1 MSINTVS
8 SYSLNTAIY
17 NYNSGNITPVGSNN
31 ADSEDSEDS
40 EKNSEKTQELAKGD
54 REVRAHEQAH
64 LSVGG
69 RYIKGAA
76 HYQYQ
81 KGTDGKM
88 YAVSGEVSIDVSPV
102 SGNPQAT
109 ITKMETVRSA
119 ALAPADPSG
128 QDRAVAASATAEEFK
143 ARQELTEENTS
154 SGDTETTTTEF
165 SGTSG
170 SQKTA
175 TYNQKGISTALATD
189 SGSGN
194 LDYVA

>member
-17 NYNSGNITPVGSNN
+17 NYNSGNITPVDSNN
-31 ADSEDSEDS
+31 SESEDS
-40 EKNSEKTQELAKGD
+40 EKNSENTQELSKRD
-54 REVRAHEQAH
+54 RKVRAHEQAH
-64 LSVGG
+64 LAVGG
-69 RYIKGAA
+69 RYIKGVA

-109 ITKMETVRSA
+109 IAKMQTVRSA

-128 QDRAVAASATAEEFK
+128 QDRAVAAEATSEELK
-143 ARQELTEENTS
+143 ARQELNEESTS

-165 SGTSG
+165 SSTSG
-170 SQKTA
+170 FQKTS

>member
-17 NYNSGNITPVGSNN
+17 NYNSGKITPVGSNN
-31 ADSEDSEDS
+31 SDSEDS
-40 EKNSEKTQELAKGD
+40 EKNSEKTQELAKDD

-69 RYIKGAA
+69 RYIKGVA

-102 SGNPQAT
+102 NGNPQAT
-109 ITKMETVRSA
+109 IAKMATVRSA

-128 QDRAVAASATAEEFK
+128 QDRAVAASATAEEIK
-143 ARQELTEENTS
+143 ARQELTEESSS
-154 SGDTETTTTEF
+154 SGDTETTTTGF

-170 SQKTA
+170 SQKTS
-175 TYNQKGISTALATD
+175 TYNQKGIGTTSSDSANSGSLLAT
-189 SGSGN
+189 
-194 LDYVA
+194 A